1 MKGLFISSVLLI
13 LLFGTPAFADFQK
26 GLDAAKSGDYAT
38 ALKEWR
44 PLANKGMA
52 AAQYNLGV
60 MYRRGDGVTQDYEVA
75 TQKRQSDC

>member
-1 MKGLFISSVLLI
+1 MKGFFIFLVLLI

-44 PLANKGMA
+44 PLAGQGNTD
-52 AAQYNLGV
+52 AQYNLGM
-60 MYRRGDGVTQDYEVA
+60 MYMNGLGVTQE
-75 TQKRQSDC
+75 K